1 MDIDFA
7 FLCDHADASGGKLD
21 AIGIGIDT
29 LFATKLPH
37 VQPQLFFV
45 AQLRAQVTE
54 EGAHPLKLT
63 LIDADGAN
71 VVSLNGQVT
80 VGRPQ
85 RGTEMAARILL
96 RLGNVSFKAEGDY
109 SFRLVLDNQEAV
121 RIPVRVVHRPQPE
134 PATPG

>member
-7 FLCDHADASGGKLD
+7 FLCDHADGAGGKLD

-45 AQLRAQVTE
+45 AQLRAQITE
-54 EGAHPLKLT
+54 EGSHPLKLN
-63 LIDADGAN
+63 LIEADGAN
-71 VVSLNGQVT
+71 VVSINGQVT

-85 RGTEMAARILL
+85 RGTEVAARILL
-96 RLGNVSFKAEGDY
+96 RLGNVRFNTEGDY
-109 SFRLVLDNQEAV
+109 SIRLVLDNQEAV
-121 RIPVRVVHRPQPE
+121 RIPLRVVRRPQPE
-134 PATPG
+134 PTTPG

>member
-21 AIGIGIDT
+21 AIGIGIDA
-29 LFATKLPH
+29 LSAAKLPH

-45 AQLRAQVTE
+45 AQLRAQMTE
-54 EGAHPLKLT
+54 EGTHPLKLN
-63 LIDADGAN
+63 LIDADGAS
-71 VVSLNGQVT
+71 VVSLSGQAN

-85 RGTEMAARILL
+85 RGTEATARILL
-96 RLGNVSFKAEGDY
+96 RLGNVSFKTEGDY

-121 RIPVRVVHRPQPE
+121 RIPLRVSLRPEADPGT
-134 PATPG
+134 PA

>member
-7 FLCDHADASGGKLD
+7 FLCDHADAAGGKLD

-29 LFATKLPH
+29 FFVAKLPH

-54 EGAHPLKLT
+54 EGAHPLRLN

-71 VVSLNGQVT
+71 VVSLSGQVT

-85 RGTEMAARILL
+85 RGTEVAARILL
-96 RLGNVSFKAEGDY
+96 RLGNVTFKTEGDY

-121 RIPVRVVHRPQPE
+121 RIPIHVIHRPQPE
-134 PATPG
+134 AG

>member
-7 FLCDHADASGGKLD
+7 FLCDHADAAGGKLD

-29 LFATKLPH
+29 FFAAKLPH

-54 EGAHPLKLT
+54 EGAHPLRLN

-71 VVSLNGQVT
+71 VVSLSGQVT

-85 RGTEMAARILL
+85 RGTEVAARILL
-96 RLGNVSFKAEGDY
+96 RLGNVTFKTEGDY

-121 RIPVRVVHRPQPE
+121 RIPIHVIHRPQPE
-134 PATPG
+134 AG